1 MEHALP
7 PAEVFFRDFDNEFIN
22 RKTLDDETLTYT
34 GNDVLVQKTWELP
47 VIVQWPGST
56 IEYEFS
62 TARGGIE
69 FGIAFVPAVDEE
81 DEAWRREKKRK
92 QGKRARVYPDDDD
105 DLLDANTAADGD
117 GDEEEEE
124 EEEEDDDD
132 AVEVQ
137 MLQEM
142 SRVRSDLTKQAGTV
156 RPPSEGVLFFVFDNV
171 YDWSG
176 VKKLSYT
183 VKVHQPS
190 FTLPDAERSAAAQVL
205 LESSVEDSE
214 VSLSRLQEAEEKL
227 NFQVTSPARRPLYC
241 AVQCSTHELSHPSP
255 VFDLV

>member
-81 DEAWRREKKRK
+81 DEARRREKKRK

-105 DLLDANTAADGD
+105 LLDVNADD
-117 GDEEEEE
+117 DEEDDDDDDEEEEE
-124 EEEEDDDD
+124 DEEEDDD

-190 FTLPDAERSAAAQVL
+190 FTLPDAERSAAARVL

-227 NFQVTSPARRPLYC
+227 NFQVTPARPLPFVLRC
-241 AVQCSTHELSHPSP
+241 ALQHA
-255 VFDLV
+255 